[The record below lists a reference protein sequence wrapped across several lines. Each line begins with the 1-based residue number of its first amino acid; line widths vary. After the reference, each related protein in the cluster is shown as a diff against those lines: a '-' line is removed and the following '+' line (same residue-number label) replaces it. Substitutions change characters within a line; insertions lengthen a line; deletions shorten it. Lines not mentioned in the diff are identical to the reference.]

1 MAIAIFVINRSIMIQ
16 KVRNFTDS
24 TNFSNALKVTLAA
37 VIPALFF
44 SFQGNFLIGFNI
56 AIGAFLAYP
65 SDIPS
70 NLKHKINGLLVAS
83 LLVAGCNLIVN
94 LLHLFPLVFYPVVSL
109 LIFFFSMISV
119 YGQRATQVSFS
130 ALLSICLSFGHIQE
144 DFSMMLQYSGLMLV
158 GGLFYLII
166 SLIFAYIRPHR
177 YVELQIASCLKLTA
191 KYMKLR
197 GDLWNVNSEKEKIVE
212 KQLILQV
219 ELNTIHE
226 NLREVLIENRTNTS
240 GTSDQTRKMTLVF
253 ISLLEILELA
263 LATSFDHT
271 KLQQKFEKHPKLLK
285 TYQNL
290 AYNLASSL
298 KAIFKSIE
306 NHQKYVPK
314 HSLLKDLESLENAIN
329 NYQEELG
336 KVEAS
341 EGVWMLSNMLHY
353 AEKQIEKIKI
363 IERAFMPNFNS
374 NEFKL
379 RDRSLDK
386 LMTSQY
392 YPWSTLRENLSFSST
407 IFRHSLRLTATII
420 LAFIIGSIFAFDK
433 VYWILLTIVVIMRP
447 GYGLTKE
454 RSFHRIIG
462 TVAGGLIAFALLLF
476 VTDPVIKATLAIT
489 SMILGFTFTSINY
502 KVGATFVTIYVVFVY
517 GIMTPNINDVIQ
529 YRILD
534 TLVGAGLAFLA
545 NYFFWPSWEFMTQPI
560 YIKKSIEANRDYLNE
575 ISIYYNAKGETTPSY
590 RLARKNA
597 FIEIG
602 NLMASFQRMTQEPK
616 SKQKQVQQVYKLAV
630 LNHTLLSS
638 LASLGTYV
646 QTHKTSKASEAFNVV
661 VQTVVKNLNYA
672 ITFANLEVSEQM
684 ATAENSED
692 LAMRFTEL
700 KNMRAKELKE
710 AHLSDEDEFQ
720 LKMQEAQLVI
730 EQLVWLTNLSESI
743 VKASKQL
750 SQTK

>member
-1 MAIAIFVINRSIMIQ
+1 MMIQ

-56 AIGAFLAYP
+56 AIGAFLTYP

-70 NLKHKINGLLVAS
+70 NLKHKINGLVVAS
-83 LLVAGCNLIVN
+83 LIVAGCNLFVN
-94 LLHLFPLVFYPVVSL
+94 ILHPYPIVFYPAIAV

-119 YGQRATQVSFS
+119 YGQRATFVSFS

-144 DFSMMLQYSGLMLV
+144 DFGMMLQYSGLMLV
-158 GGLFYLII
+158 GGLFYLLI
-166 SLIFAYIRPHR
+166 SLIFTYLRPHR

-197 GDLWNVNSEKEKIVE
+197 GDLWNVDSPREKIIE

-219 ELNTIHE
+219 ELNTTHE
-226 NLREVLIENRTNTS
+226 NLREILIRNRSNS

-263 LATSFDHT
+263 LSTSFDHN
-271 KLQQKFEKHPKLLK
+271 KLHQKFENHQKVLA

-298 KAIFKSIE
+298 KSIYKSIE
-306 NHQKYVPK
+306 NHKKYVPK
-314 HSLLKDLESLENAIN
+314 NSLLKELEVLENAIN
-329 NYQEELG
+329 EYEGELG
-336 KVEAS
+336 KEEAS

-374 NEFKL
+374 NDFKL

-392 YPWSTLRENLSFSST
+392 YPWSTFKENLSFSST
-407 IFRHSLRLTATII
+407 IFRHSLRLTSTII
-420 LAFIIGSIFAFDK
+420 IAFIIGNIFPFDK

-462 TVAGGLIAFALLLF
+462 TVAGGVIAFALLL
-476 VTDPVIKATLAIT
+476 VIKDSVIIATLAIT
-489 SMILGFTFTSINY
+489 AMILGFTFTSINY

-517 GIMTPNINDVIQ
+517 GIVTPNINDVIQ

-534 TLVGAGLAFLA
+534 TVVGAALAFLA
-545 NYFFWPSWEFMTQPI
+545 NYFFWPSWEFMSQPI

-575 ISIYYNAKGETTPSY
+575 ISIFYNNKGETTSSY

-646 QTHKTSKASEAFNVV
+646 QTHKTYKASEAFNVV
-661 VQTVVKNLNYA
+661 VQTVIKNLNYA

-684 ATAENSED
+684 ANTENNED

-700 KNMRAKELKE
+700 KNIRAKELKE
-710 AHLSDEDEFQ
+710 AHLTGDEEFQ

-730 EQLVWLTNLSESI
+730 EQLIWLTNLSESI

-750 SQTK
+750 SQTR

>member
-1 MAIAIFVINRSIMIQ
+1 MIQ

-24 TNFSNALKVTLAA
+24 TNFSNALKVTLASA
-37 VIPALFF
+37 IPVLLF
-44 SFQGNFLIGFNI
+44 SYTGNFQIGFNI
-56 AIGAFLAYP
+56 ALGAFLTYP

-70 NLKHKINGLLVAS
+70 NMKHRINGILVAA
-83 LLVAGCNLIVN
+83 LIVAGNNLLVN
-94 LLHLFPLVFYPVVSL
+94 LLYPLPWILYPAIAVM
-109 LIFFFSMISV
+109 IFFFSMISV

-130 ALLSICLSFGHIQE
+130 ALLSICLAFGHIHE
-144 DFSMMLQYSGLMLV
+144 GWEMLQYSGLMLV
-158 GGLFYLII
+158 GGLFYLAI
-166 SLIFAYIRPHR
+166 SLTFNYIRPHR
-177 YVELQIASCLKLTA
+177 YAELQIAECIRLTS

-197 GDLWNVNSEKEKIVE
+197 GDLWKVDSPREKIIE
-212 KQLILQV
+212 KQLYLQV

-226 NLREVLIENRTNTS
+226 NLREILIRNRSNS
-240 GTSDQTRKMTLVF
+240 NGTSDQTRKMTLVF
-253 ISLLEILELA
+253 ISLMEILELA
-263 LATSFDHT
+263 LSTSFDHN
-271 KLQQKFEKHPKLLK
+271 KLHQKFADHPKVLA

-306 NHQKYVPK
+306 SHKKYIPK
-314 HSLLKDLESLENAIN
+314 HSLLKDLEALEKVISD
-329 NYQEELG
+329 YEQELG
-336 KVEAS
+336 KEKAS

-353 AEKQIEKIKI
+353 AEKQVEKIKI
-363 IERAFMPNFNS
+363 VERAFMPNFNS
-374 NEFKL
+374 NDYKG
-379 RDRSLDK
+379 RVKNLDK
-386 LMTSQY
+386 LLTPQY

-407 IFRHSLRLTATII
+407 IFRHSLRLTSTIMI
-420 LAFIIGSIFAFDK
+420 AFLIGSLFPFQN

-462 TVAGGLIAFALLLF
+462 TVAGGLIAFAVLLF
-476 VTDPVIKATLAIT
+476 VQNHIIIGALAIT
-489 SMILGFTFTSINY
+489 AMILGFTFTSINY
-502 KVGATFVTIYVVFVY
+502 KIGATFVTIYVVFVY
-517 GIMTPNINDVIQ
+517 GIITPNINDVIQ

-534 TLVGAGLAFLA
+534 TVVGAGLAFLA
-545 NYFFWPSWEFMTQPI
+545 NYFFWPSWEFMSQPI

-575 ISIYYNAKGETTPSY
+575 ISLFYNNKGDVTTSY
-590 RLARKNA
+590 RIARKNA

-638 LASLGTYV
+638 LASLGTYI

-661 VQTVVKNLNYA
+661 VQTVIKNLNYA
-672 ITFANLEVSEQM
+672 ITFADLEITEKM
-684 ATAENSED
+684 ANSDTNED

-710 AHLSDEDEFQ
+710 AHLSEDDEFQ

-750 SQTK
+750 HQTK

>member
-1 MAIAIFVINRSIMIQ
+1 MIQ

-37 VIPALFF
+37 SIPVLIF
-44 SFQGNFLIGFNI
+44 SYTGNFQIGFNI
-56 AIGAFLAYP
+56 AIGAFLTYP

-70 NLKHKINGLLVAS
+70 NLKHKVNGLLAAS
-83 LLVAGCNLIVN
+83 LIVAGCNLFVN
-94 LLHLFPLVFYPVVSL
+94 FLYPQPWILYPLLSI

-130 ALLSICLSFGHIQE
+130 ALLSICLAFGHIHE
-144 DFSMMLQYSGLMLV
+144 GLEMLHYSGLMLV
-158 GGLFYLII
+158 GGLFYLLI
-166 SLIFAYIRPHR
+166 SLTFNYLRPHR
-177 YVELQIASCLKLTA
+177 YVELQIAECLRLTA

-197 GDLWNVNSEKEKIVE
+197 GDLWNVDSPREKIIE
-212 KQLILQV
+212 KQLYLQV

-226 NLREVLIENRTNTS
+226 NLREILIRNRTNS
-240 GTSDQTRKMTLVF
+240 GGTSDQTRKMTLVF

-263 LATSFDHT
+263 LSTSFDHN
-271 KLQQKFEKHPKLLK
+271 KLHQKFEGHQKVLT

-298 KAIFKSIE
+298 KSIFKSIE
-306 NHQKYVPK
+306 NHKKYAPK
-314 HSLLKDLESLENAIN
+314 HSLLKDLESLEKTITE
-329 NYQEELG
+329 YEQDLG
-336 KVEAS
+336 KQEAS

-363 IERAFMPNFNS
+363 IERAFLPNFNS
-374 NEFKL
+374 NDFKG
-379 RDRSLDK
+379 RDKNLDK
-386 LMTSQY
+386 LLTPHY
-392 YPWSTLRENLSFSST
+392 YPWSILKENLSFSST
-407 IFRHSLRLTATII
+407 IFRHSLRLTATIMI
-420 LAFIIGSIFAFDK
+420 AFLIGNLLPFQN

-462 TVAGGLIAFALLLF
+462 TVAGGLIAFAILL
-476 VTDPVIKATLAIT
+476 VIQNHIIIGALAIT

-517 GIMTPNINDVIQ
+517 GIITPNINDVIQ

-534 TLVGAGLAFLA
+534 TVVGAGLAFLA

-575 ISIYYNAKGETTPSY
+575 ISLFYNNKGDVTTSY
-590 RLARKNA
+590 RIARKNA

-616 SKQKQVQQVYKLAV
+616 SKQKQIQQVYKLAV

-646 QTHKTSKASEAFNVV
+646 QTHKTYKASEAFNVV
-661 VQTVVKNLNYA
+661 VQTVIKNLNFA
-672 ITFANLEVSEQM
+672 ITFADLEVSEQM
-684 ATAENSED
+684 SKVENKED

-700 KNMRAKELKE
+700 KNIRAKELKE
-710 AHLSDEDEFQ
+710 AHLTDDEEFQ

-730 EQLVWLTNLSESI
+730 EQLIWLTNLSESI
-743 VKASKQL
+743 VKAAKQL

>member
-1 MAIAIFVINRSIMIQ
+1 MIQ

-24 TNFSNALKVTLAA
+24 TNFSNALKVTLASA
-37 VIPALFF
+37 IPVLLF
-44 SFQGNFLIGFNI
+44 SYTGNFQIGFNI
-56 AIGAFLAYP
+56 ALGAFLTYP

-70 NLKHKINGLLVAS
+70 NRKHRINGILVAA
-83 LLVAGCNLIVN
+83 LIVAGNNLLVN
-94 LLHLFPLVFYPVVSL
+94 LLYPLPWILYPAIAVM
-109 LIFFFSMISV
+109 IFFFSMISV

-130 ALLSICLSFGHIQE
+130 ALLSICLAFGHIHE
-144 DFSMMLQYSGLMLV
+144 GWEMLQYSGLMLV
-158 GGLFYLII
+158 GGLFYLAI
-166 SLIFAYIRPHR
+166 SLTFNYIRPHR
-177 YVELQIASCLKLTA
+177 YAELQIAECIRLTS

-197 GDLWNVNSEKEKIVE
+197 GDLWKVDSPREKIIE
-212 KQLILQV
+212 KQLYLQV

-226 NLREVLIENRTNTS
+226 NLREILIRNRSNS
-240 GTSDQTRKMTLVF
+240 NGTSDQTRKMTLVF
-253 ISLLEILELA
+253 ISLMEILELA
-263 LATSFDHT
+263 LSTSFDHN
-271 KLQQKFEKHPKLLK
+271 KLHQKFADHPKVLA

-306 NHQKYVPK
+306 SHKKYIPK
-314 HSLLKDLESLENAIN
+314 HSLLKDLEALEKVISD
-329 NYQEELG
+329 YEQELG
-336 KVEAS
+336 KEKAS

-363 IERAFMPNFNS
+363 VERAFMPNFNS
-374 NEFKL
+374 NDYKG
-379 RDRSLDK
+379 RDKNLDK
-386 LMTSQY
+386 LLTPQY

-407 IFRHSLRLTATII
+407 IFRHSLRLTSTIMI
-420 LAFIIGSIFAFDK
+420 AFLIGSLFPFQN

-476 VTDPVIKATLAIT
+476 VQNHIIIGALAIT
-489 SMILGFTFTSINY
+489 AMILGFTFTSINY
-502 KVGATFVTIYVVFVY
+502 KIGATFVTIYVVFVY
-517 GIMTPNINDVIQ
+517 GIITPNINDVIQ

-534 TLVGAGLAFLA
+534 TVVGAGLAFLA
-545 NYFFWPSWEFMTQPI
+545 NYFFWPSWEFMSQPI

-575 ISIYYNAKGETTPSY
+575 ISLFYNNKGDVTTSY
-590 RLARKNA
+590 RIARKNA

-638 LASLGTYV
+638 LASLGTYI

-661 VQTVVKNLNYA
+661 VQTVIKNLNYA
-672 ITFANLEVSEQM
+672 ITFADLEITEKM
-684 ATAENSED
+684 ANSDTNED

-710 AHLSDEDEFQ
+710 AHLSEDDEFQ

-750 SQTK
+750 HQTK